1 MMPNTKIS
9 INRRSIAVSLSVLT
23 LIVIV
28 LSTGFVLADYFT
40 GHTSDLLHKLVKLF
54 YVELEMNVPSF
65 FNMLLLLCAALLL
78 AFISVVTTKQT
89 GSRKLEW
96 LILTAGFFWMA
107 FDEIVAIHDR
117 LVEPMRAVLGEEN
130 LGIFYFA
137 WVVPAIILVLFLAAF
152 FFRFWLNLPSKTR
165 IAFLIAAVLYLGG
178 AIGFELIDGGYAETH
193 GTDNPIYIILTT
205 IEESLEMFGV
215 VYFIRALLGYAADV
229 FNGVEVQFAV
239 SCESEQRQE
248 YASPHPQ
255 REWAK
260 NL

>member
-1 MMPNTKIS
+1 MLNTKIS
-9 INRRSIAVSLSVLT
+9 INRHSIAGSLSVMT

-28 LSTGFVLADYFT
+28 LNTVFVLADYFT
-40 GHTSDLLHKLVKLF
+40 GHTSVFLHKLVKLF
-54 YVELEMNVPSF
+54 YVELEMNVPTF

-78 AFISVVTTKQT
+78 AFISVLTTRQT
-89 GSRKLEW
+89 GSRKIEW
-96 LILTAGFFWMA
+96 MILTAGFFWMA
-107 FDEIVAIHDR
+107 FDEIIAIHDR

-137 WVVPAIILVLFLAAF
+137 WVVPAIILVLFLAVF
-152 FFRFWLNLPSKTR
+152 FFKFWLNLPSKTR
-165 IAFLIAAVLYLGG
+165 FAFLIAAGLYLGG
-178 AIGFELIDGGYAETH
+178 AIGVELIDGGYAEIH
-193 GTDNPIYIILTT
+193 GTDNPIYIYLTT

-215 VYFIRALLGYAADV
+215 VCFIWALLGYIADA
-229 FNGVEVQFAV
+229 FNGVEVQFTV

-248 YASPHPQ
+248 YTPRHPQ